1 MIRETKPKIENT
13 IVVDSL
19 NATCVVH
26 VDLQDWVISFWR
38 VYNNRSFE
46 KPDENAYY
54 IEDKLMD

>member
-1 MIRETKPKIENT
+1 MEDDEEEKRKNI

-19 NATCVVH
+19 NATYVIH
-26 VDLQDWVISFWR
+26 VNRRDWVVSFWH

-54 IEDKLMD
+54 IEDKSMD